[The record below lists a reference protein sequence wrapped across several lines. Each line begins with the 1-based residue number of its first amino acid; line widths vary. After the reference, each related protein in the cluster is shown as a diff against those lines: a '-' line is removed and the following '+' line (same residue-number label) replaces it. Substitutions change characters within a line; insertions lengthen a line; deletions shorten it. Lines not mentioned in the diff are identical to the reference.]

1 MLPVSVFVNWIPR
14 SGSGGRAIYDWTSGG
29 TAFAQK
35 TGPLGRQLILGLTQ
49 PVRLYGA
56 HFQEKKY
63 RWPQGLQG
71 AGQAPTLWL
80 APSPELAGELGK
92 MGGDLTRVQGV
103 EAGGFGGNFSGKG

>member
-1 MLPVSVFVNWIPR
+1 MLPISVSVNWIPR

-29 TAFAQK
+29 TAFAPK

-63 RWPQGLQG
+63 RWLQGLQG
-71 AGQAPTLWL
+71 ARQA
-80 APSPELAGELGK
+80 SPLGEECETEMAEKLDKNG
-92 MGGDLTRVQGV
+92 
-103 EAGGFGGNFSGKG
+103 